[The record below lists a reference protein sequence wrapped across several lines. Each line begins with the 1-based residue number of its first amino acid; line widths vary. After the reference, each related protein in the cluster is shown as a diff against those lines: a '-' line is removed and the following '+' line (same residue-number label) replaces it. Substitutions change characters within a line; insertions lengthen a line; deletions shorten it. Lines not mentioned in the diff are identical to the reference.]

1 LSEIAEPAT
10 ETDALSDTSYDRI
23 RYLWPDHLGLA
34 RGKYLSPERAAE
46 GSNHCVALF
55 SLQLNRVMI
64 PHPGAHHE
72 SFPDVEARFSTDDIR
87 PGWEK
92 GTGVVVASIT
102 KNGVPIELAPRS
114 ILERVV
120 GEWNEIGLTPMVG
133 LELEAFLFEPDG
145 QRAWRPIHTPGS
157 YVYGTGTAVDP
168 SGTIEEVMETALAI
182 GIELESVNSEYDD
195 GQFELTLRYGEA
207 LRAADDAF
215 LFKTM
220 AKEIAAKRGYLLTFM
235 GKPITERGG
244 SGIHVNFSLMDDK
257 GNNVLADPSDPKR
270 LSEVAR
276 QCIAGIVNDHVS
288 MTALVAPTVNAY
300 KRLRP
305 GALNGYFANW
315 GFDHRGVAVRVPPTG
330 GSGTRLE
337 HRLADGAASV
347 HLAAAATLVSALR
360 GVKAGLECPPAE
372 TQDCITG
379 ADTDVTVPS
388 SLDAALDALE
398 NDKDFVEAFSP
409 SCRMGEIQGAHHR
422 LGDRRVP
429 RVLLTPMPIRPGLRR
444 LPAG

>member
-1 LSEIAEPAT
+1 M
-10 ETDALSDTSYDRI
+10 
-23 RYLWPDHLGLA
+23 GLA
-34 RGKYLSPERAAE
+34 RGKYLSPARAAE

-102 KNGVPIELAPRS
+102 KDGAPIELAPRS

-120 GEWNEIGLTPMVG
+120 ADWRAMGLTPMVG
-133 LELEAFLFEPDG
+133 FELEAFLFEPDG
-145 QRAWRPIHTPGS
+145 PRGWQPIHTPGS

-168 SGTIEEVMETALAI
+168 SGTIDQVMETAQEM

-195 GQFELTLRYGEA
+195 GQFELTLRYGQALEA
-207 LRAADDAF
+207 SDEAF
-215 LFKTM
+215 LFKVM
-220 AKEIAAKRGYLLTFM
+220 AKEVAARRGYLLTFM

-244 SGIHVNFSLMDDK
+244 SGIHINFSLMDDD
-257 GNNVLADPSDPKR
+257 GNNVLADPSDPTG
-270 LSEVAR
+270 LGALAR

-300 KRLRP
+300 KRLQP

-315 GFDHRGVAVRVPPTG
+315 GFDHRGVAVRVPPTRG
-330 GSGTRLE
+330 AGTRLE
-337 HRLADGAASV
+337 HRLADGATSV
-347 HLAAAATLVSALR
+347 HVAAAATLVAALR
-360 GVKAGLECPPAE
+360 GVNLGLECPPAE
-372 TQDCITG
+372 TQDCFNG
-379 ADTDVTVPS
+379 ADTDVTVPAN
-388 SLDAALDALE
+388 LGAALDALE
-398 NDKDFVEAFSP
+398 GDKEFVEAFSP
-409 SCRMGEIQGAHHR
+409 GYVEGFLAVKRAEWERYVTHTTDWEIAEY
-422 LGDRRVP
+422 LEYY
-429 RVLLTPMPIRPGLRR
+429 
-444 LPAG
+444 

>member
-1 LSEIAEPAT
+1 M
-10 ETDALSDTSYDRI
+10 
-23 RYLWPDHLGLA
+23 GLA
-34 RGKYLSPERAAE
+34 RGKYLSPARAAE

-102 KNGVPIELAPRS
+102 KDGAPIELAPRS

-120 GEWNEIGLTPMVG
+120 ADWRAMGLTPMVG
-133 LELEAFLFEPDG
+133 FELEAFLFEPDEPRG
-145 QRAWRPIHTPGS
+145 WQPIHTPGS

-168 SGTIEEVMETALAI
+168 SGTIDQVMETALEM

-195 GQFELTLRYGEA
+195 GQFELTLRYGQA
-207 LRAADDAF
+207 LKASDEAF
-215 LFKTM
+215 LFKVM
-220 AKEIAAKRGYLLTFM
+220 AKEVAARRGYLLTFM

-244 SGIHVNFSLMDDK
+244 SGIHINFSLMDDD
-257 GNNVLADPSDPKR
+257 GNNVLADPSDPTG
-270 LSEVAR
+270 LGALAR

-300 KRLRP
+300 KRLQP

-315 GFDHRGVAVRVPPTG
+315 GFDHRGVAVRVPPTRG
-330 GSGTRLE
+330 AGTRLE
-337 HRLADGAASV
+337 HRLADGATSV
-347 HLAAAATLVSALR
+347 HVAAAATLVAALR
-360 GVKAGLECPPAE
+360 GVNLGLECPPAE
-372 TQDCITG
+372 TQDCFKG
-379 ADTDVTVPS
+379 ADTDVTVPAN
-388 SLDAALDALE
+388 LGAALNALE
-398 NDKDFVEAFSP
+398 SDKEFVEAFSP
-409 SCRMGEIQGAHHR
+409 GYVEGFLAVKRAEWERYVTHTTDWEIAEY
-422 LGDRRVP
+422 LEYY
-429 RVLLTPMPIRPGLRR
+429 
-444 LPAG
+444 